1 MLNKTRLVY
10 VKYSK
15 SKGIKGGGHPYSDG
29 WSRARR
35 AQAASP
41 RRGVTAAERGGRRA
55 SRRQVHC
62 RGNGAA
68 PEAGGGQDG
77 ADPERGDVR
86 GGKDGAD
93 LEAGG
98 AGVGAASGRGCP
110 GPGRAWRRRRPASA
124 LQGGGRGG
132 GPRVARR
139 GGGSAAE
146 RSGKPAARA
155 AVDGGGG
162 RGLREKT

>member
-35 AQAASP
+35 ARAASP
-41 RRGVTAAERGGRRA
+41 QRGVTAAERGGRRA

-68 PEAGGGQDG
+68 PEAGGRT
-77 ADPERGDVR
+77 ARIR
-86 GGKDGAD
+86 R
-93 LEAGG
+93 EATSGEG
-98 AGVGAASGRGCP
+98 RTALIWRQAG
-110 GPGRAWRRRRPASA
+110 PASERPRGVVA
-124 LQGGGRGG
+124 PDQAGRGG
-132 GPRVARR
+132 GAGRPRRSKEEDGAVDR
-139 GGGSAAE
+139 GWRAE
-146 RSGKPAARA
+146 GEGAQRSGKPAVGAARA

>member
-35 AQAASP
+35 ARAASP

-98 AGVGAASGRGCP
+98 GGPERAGSAGAVSAGGRAGAARGEEEVGVRKKGIAFETSGVGDAY
-110 GPGRAWRRRRPASA
+110 
-124 LQGGGRGG
+124 
-132 GPRVARR
+132 
-139 GGGSAAE
+139 
-146 RSGKPAARA
+146 
-155 AVDGGGG
+155 
-162 RGLREKT
+162 EKIEAHVVSPIVS